1 MSTVVD
7 APRQAGTVGLS
18 RWWWLVPEA
27 VLLLAALAAAP
38 LSPSA
43 QSPAQLS
50 ADLVARSV
58 TAIEQL
64 SPAEHHNH
72 GHAVDAAQT
81 KVACV
86 VELMGFAPADAKR
99 AADVTTAYT
108 YFLCAA
114 GRPGS
119 RTRCRRTSP
128 GPPRSTCASS
138 RHWCTSRRPAPATT
152 SDSRRSSPCSTRTGP
167 SRGSATVPSRRA

>member
-1 MSTVVD
+1 M
-7 APRQAGTVGLS
+7 
-18 RWWWLVPEA
+18 PEA

-114 GRPGS
+114 GAPGQPYQMS
-119 RTRCRRTSP
+119 AHISGPAAVDLRQQPPLVHVPEAGAGYDQRLKAIIPVQYQDWAVKGFRDRAIPAGLIPKYNALLGVAPSP
-128 GPPRSTCASS
+128 
-138 RHWCTSRRPAPATT
+138 
-152 SDSRRSSPCSTRTGP
+152 
-167 SRGSATVPSRRA
+167 